1 MFTVSNGVLTK
12 YIKEKNEQTITI
24 PDNVSIIGVGAFSNC
39 RTIKA
44 IELPD
49 SVKKIDNKAFSN
61 CSSLEHIK
69 LSSGLISI
77 GDEAFYACTN
87 LEEIAFPNTLLQI
100 GSRAFY
106 GCKKI
111 DKIEF
116 PKYLNEIRDEAFKVC
131 MNLGEIKFGD
141 EIEKIGYQAFANT
154 RWLELKRKESPL
166 VIVGNILI
174 DAYKCKGTLV
184 LPDKITS
191 VSEGAFTGNSKITNM
206 ILRSSNYEADIRITC
221 SDIAES
227 IIKLINRS
235 EESQEYLLKQF
246 FDDELK
252 TQLAMFLALGKGS
265 QAGKKYLS
273 DNIEMI
279 ARTFIM
285 NGDAENFRKILNSKN
300 ITSSN
305 IDELINLAVEEKQI
319 EIHSMLLAY
328 KNNVIGF
335 QSLSERFK
343 L

>member
-24 PDNVSIIGVGAFSNC
+24 PNNVSIIGEGAFSNC

-44 IELPD
+44 VELPD

-87 LEEIAFPNTLLQI
+87 LEEIVFPNTLMQI

-154 RWLELKRKESPL
+154 RWLGLKRKESPL

-206 ILRSSNYEADIRITC
+206 ILRSSNYEADIRITR
-221 SDIAES
+221 SDIVES
-227 IIKLINRS
+227 IIKLINSS
-235 EESQEYLLKQF
+235 ENSQEFLLKQF

-273 DNIEMI
+273 DNIKVV

-285 NGDAENFRKILNSKN
+285 NGDAENFRKILSSKN
-300 ITSSN
+300 ITNSN
-305 IDELINLAVEEKQI
+305 INELINLAVEEKQI